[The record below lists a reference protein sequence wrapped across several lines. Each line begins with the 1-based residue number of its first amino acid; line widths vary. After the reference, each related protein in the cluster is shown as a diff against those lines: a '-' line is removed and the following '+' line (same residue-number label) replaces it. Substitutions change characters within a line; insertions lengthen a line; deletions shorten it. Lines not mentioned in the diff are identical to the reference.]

1 MPHAGRP
8 ALRRSSRSARACGA
22 ASALSPKRSR
32 AVLPC
37 GTIMGASTCP
47 MLSSRNLPSWA
58 SRVRRPSCGLPRGM
72 AARSALFAPSRRTCS
87 GCGPSTPSRNSV
99 RRCSFFGRSTT
110 RPGSSNGTGSRH
122 PPPCARASFHPRHGP
137 RSMQSGVSQTAGGT
151 KGLGFGADDYV
162 TKPFHKD
169 ELLARV
175 QAVVRRSQGPAE
187 TVVRCGDLVVNVDAK
202 RAEVA
207 GQSVP
212 LTGKEYQMLE
222 LLALRKGMA
231 ISKDMFLGHLY
242 GGMDEPELK
251 IIDVFMCKLR
261 KKLAAVSGGADY
273 IETVWGRG
281 YMLREPPCF
290 REAG

>member
-1 MPHAGRP
+1 LNA
-8 ALRRSSRSARACGA
+8 
-22 ASALSPKRSR
+22 
-32 AVLPC
+32 
-37 GTIMGASTCP
+37 
-47 MLSSRNLPSWA
+47 
-58 SRVRRPSCGLPRGM
+58 
-72 AARSALFAPSRRTCS
+72 
-87 GCGPSTPSRNSV
+87 
-99 RRCSFFGRSTT
+99 
-110 RPGSSNGTGSRH
+110 
-122 PPPCARASFHPRHGP
+122 
-137 RSMQSGVSQTAGGT
+137 TADKV

-175 QAVVRRSQGPAE
+175 QAVVRRSQGAAE

-222 LLALRKGMA
+222 LLALRKGMT
-231 ISKDMFLGHLY
+231 ISKDMFLSHLY

-281 YMLREPPCF
+281 YMLREPQCF